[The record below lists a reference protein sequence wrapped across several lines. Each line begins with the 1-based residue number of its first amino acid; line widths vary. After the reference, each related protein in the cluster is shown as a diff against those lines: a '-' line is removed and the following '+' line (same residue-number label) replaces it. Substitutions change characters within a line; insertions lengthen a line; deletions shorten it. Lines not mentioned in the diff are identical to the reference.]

1 MTGTRYPPFIP
12 VLCLRLTLHIV
23 YIRVLI
29 IYIIYLFDCNKCL
42 RSKLV
47 MIRTP
52 NATSYLYLSY
62 PRVPVLPKVE
72 GTPGTSGSKVL
83 SYPWV
88 PVVTTRGF
96 LTSRVTTCWVLV
108 RTPDFPEVLLPAGK
122 NPCLSLVPHQI
133 GLLNPNT
140 LCTRSVWVSWK
151 VKGFNHHVRG
161 VPV

>member
-62 PRVPVLPKVE
+62 LQVPVLPKVE
-72 GTPGTSGSKVL
+72 GTPGTSGSKVP
-83 SYPWV
+83 SYLWV
-88 PVVTTRGF
+88 PVVTTRW
-96 LTSRVTTCWVLV
+96 LLV
-108 RTPDFPEVLLPAGK
+108 RTLDFPEVPLPAGK
-122 NPCLSLVPHQI
+122 NPCLSL
-133 GLLNPNT
+133 
-140 LCTRSVWVSWK
+140 CTAI
-151 VKGFNHHVRG
+151 
-161 VPV
+161 

>member
-62 PRVPVLPKVE
+62 PWVPVLPKVE
-72 GTPGTSGSKVL
+72 GTPSTSGSKVPL
-83 SYPWV
+83 YLWV

-96 LTSRVTTCWVLV
+96 LTSWVTTCWVLV
-108 RTPDFPEVLLPAGK
+108 RTSDFPEVPLPAGK
-122 NPCLSLVPHQI
+122 NPCLSLFILIPSNMEYRDDVESDSVPAGVLDSYGI
-133 GLLNPNT
+133 G
-140 LCTRSVWVSWK
+140 
-151 VKGFNHHVRG
+151 G
-161 VPV
+161 

>member
-12 VLCLRLTLHIV
+12 VLCLRLTSHIV

-42 RSKLV
+42 CSKLV

-72 GTPGTSGSKVL
+72 GTPSTSSLKVP

-88 PVVTTRGF
+88 PMVTTHGF
-96 LTSRVTTCWVLV
+96 LTSQVTTRWVLV
-108 RTPDFPEVLLPAGK
+108 RTSDFPEVPLPAGK
-122 NPCLSLVPHQI
+122 NPCLSLHEEGDQ
-133 GLLNPNT
+133 T
-140 LCTRSVWVSWK
+140 K
-151 VKGFNHHVRG
+151 
-161 VPV
+161 PVYAIDVDQNDSDADPEMSEMEE